1 MPYHFTK
8 ANQAE
13 LLERA
18 RALTGSGAWNV
29 DAVAFA
35 AKESGEEEPCAI
47 VVFENFVGGDA
58 DVHVA
63 TIGRKMS
70 QRLLDA
76 YLKLA
81 FHPKF
86 LGLNRAF
93 ASIAESNIVAQR
105 FCLAAG
111 FTFEFRKRGGAAGGE
126 DAIVMSITPQSKGLA
141 AAKGLNT
148 TQHQV

>member
-18 RALTGSGAWNV
+18 KSLTNCAGWAP

-35 AKESGEEEPCAI
+35 AREKGEEDIRA
-47 VVFENFVGGDA
+47 VAVFEYFNGGDA
-58 DVHVA
+58 DIHFA
-63 TIGRKMS
+63 TIG
-70 QRLLDA
+70 QRMGPRLVDA

-81 FHPKF
+81 FHPNF
-86 LGLNRAF
+86 MALNRVF
-93 ASIAESNIVAQR
+93 APIAASNIVAQR
-105 FCLAAG
+105 VALAAG
-111 FTFEFRKRGGAAGGE
+111 FQFEFRKRGGAAGGE